1 MEKKDISSLK
11 IAYFFFTYPSLHKT
25 FVDREIFA
33 LRDMGV
39 NIKIYSLHRPKVKLS
54 PYQQAIK
61 DEIVYISDFGYKAR
75 YAANIRYA
83 LRWPGKYFSTLS
95 YLLTRPHPKYHSRD
109 RTIRYFVR
117 SVFLTSLLEKDP
129 PDHIHAHFLNESVT
143 AGLVAQRFLGIPY
156 SATVHASDELFVT
169 PRMVREKLSEAKFI
183 ATCTDYNRDYL
194 EKISKGKFDQKL
206 RVIYHGLD
214 TNQFHRV
221 QHPQE
226 DVPIIVS
233 VGQLK
238 ERKGFHYLVDACAML
253 HQHNCNFICRIV
265 GEGPMRPILEEKIA
279 QYGLADQVQL
289 LGALPQDEVLEQY
302 QQASI
307 FTLPAVLAKDGDRD
321 GIPNVILEAMAMQLP
336 VVSTRHSA
344 IPEAIEDGVNGVLI
358 PPEDP
363 AALAQALENLLSDP
377 ELRQRLGD
385 RGRETVMQQFNPQ
398 KNAQMLINAFT
409 T

>member
-1 MEKKDISSLK
+1 MSSLK
-11 IAYFFFTYPSLHKT
+11 LAYFFFTYPSLHKT

-33 LRDMGV
+33 LRDLGV
-39 NIKIYSLHRPKVKLS
+39 NIKIYSLHHPKVKLS
-54 PYQQAIK
+54 PYQQAII
-61 DEIVYISDFGYKAR
+61 DEIIYVSDLGSKPR
-75 YAANIRYA
+75 YAANLRYA
-83 LRWPGKYFSTLS
+83 LRWPIKYFSTLI

-194 EKISKGKFDQKL
+194 EKISKGVFDQKL
-206 RVIYHGLD
+206 KVIYHGLD
-214 TNQFHRV
+214 TTHFHRE
-221 QHPQE
+221 QPPQAGT
-226 DVPIIVS
+226 PIIIS

-238 ERKGFHYLVDACAML
+238 ERKGFHYLVDACAIL
-253 HQHNCNFICRIV
+253 KKHGANFVCRIV
-265 GEGPMRPILEEKIA
+265 GEGPMRGVLEEKIA

-289 LGALPQDEVLEQY
+289 LGALSQDEVLDQY

-307 FTLPAVLAKDGDRD
+307 FTLPAVVAKNGDRD

-344 IPEAIEDGVNGVLI
+344 IPEAITDGVNGVLI
-358 PPEDP
+358 SPEDP
-363 AALAQALENLLSDP
+363 EALAAALENLIADP
-377 ELRQRLGD
+377 DLRQHLGD
-385 RGRETVMQQFNPQ
+385 CGRETVMKRFNPLE
-398 KNAQMLINAFT
+398 NAQLLINAFT